1 MKPYYQILKIKVKGL
16 TKIRWSVVKT
26 ILLKLSGPLQAW
38 GTSSHFE
45 TRNTDYYPSKSG
57 VIGILAASLGYKR
70 CEDTKIQKLNMLDF
84 AIRTDQTGGLLR
96 DFHTAAKYE
105 QLANGCGRCAE
116 FNKTYTTYR
125 YYMEDSVFVVA
136 LSHADNQWI
145 DQIIY
150 ALKHP
155 CFPPYMGRR
164 SCPLPADFMLSTS
177 DEDALS
183 ALRNVEWQAA
193 AWYKAKHQNYRAEI
207 YADKDL
213 IPHGRAIMR
222 NDHVVSFS
230 QWERK
235 YSPRFEARTDQE
247 LSSSNNSKLCANEPD
262 FYESI

>member
-1 MKPYYQILKIKVKGL
+1 M
-16 TKIRWSVVKT
+16 KT

-45 TRNTDYYPSKSG
+45 TRKTDYYPSKSG
-57 VIGILAASLGYKR
+57 VIGILAASLGYQR
-70 CEDTKIQKLNMLDF
+70 CEDAKIQKLNTLDF
-84 AIRTDQTGGLLR
+84 AVRIDQTGGLLR
-96 DFHTAAKYE
+96 DFHTAAKYK
-105 QLANGCGRCAE
+105 QLANGCGRSIK
-116 FNKTYTTYR
+116 FDKPYTTYR

-136 LSHADNQWI
+136 LSHADDQWI

-155 CFPPYMGRR
+155 CFAPYMGRR
-164 SCPLPADFMLSTS
+164 SCPLPADFMLPSS
-177 DEDALS
+177 NEDALS
-183 ALRNVEWQAA
+183 ALCNVEWQAA
-193 AWYKAKHQNYRAEI
+193 AWYKNKYKNYRAEI

-230 QWERK
+230 QKERK
-235 YSPRFEARTDQE
+235 FSPRFEARTDQE
-247 LSSSNNSKLCANEPD
+247 LSACDNSKFGNNEPD

>member
-84 AIRTDQTGGLLR
+84 AIRIDQTGGLLR

-136 LSHADNQWI
+136 LSHADDQWI

-155 CFPPYMGRR
+155 CFAPYMGRR
-164 SCPLPADFMLSTS
+164 SCPLPADFILSS
-177 DEDALS
+177 SNEDALS

-193 AWYKAKHQNYRAEI
+193 SWYKASHQNYRAEI

-222 NDHVVSFS
+222 NDRVVSFS
-230 QWERK
+230 QKQRK
-235 YSPRFEARTDQE
+235 FSPRFEARTDQE
-247 LSSSNNSKLCANEPD
+247 FSVCNDSKLDNNEPD

>member
-1 MKPYYQILKIKVKGL
+1 M
-16 TKIRWSVVKT
+16 KT
-26 ILLKLSGPLQAW
+26 ILLKLSGSLQAW

-57 VIGILAASLGYKR
+57 IIGILAASLGYQR

-84 AIRTDQTGGLLR
+84 AVRIDQTGRLLR
-96 DFHTAAKYE
+96 DFHTAAKYK
-105 QLANGCGRCAE
+105 QPANGCNGSV
-116 FNKTYTTYR
+116 KLDMTYTTYR

-136 LSHADNQWI
+136 LSHADDQWI

-155 CFPPYMGRR
+155 CFAPYMGRR
-164 SCPLPADFMLSTS
+164 SCPLSADFILSS
-177 DEDALS
+177 SNEDALS

-193 AWYKAKHQNYRAEI
+193 SWYKASHQNYRAEI

-213 IPHGRAIMR
+213 IPLGRAIMR

-230 QWERK
+230 QRERK
-235 YSPRFEARTDQE
+235 FSPRFEIRTDQE
-247 LSSSNNSKLCANEPD
+247 LSANDNSKLGNNELD